1 MIFILIY
8 LFILLFP
15 LIEMLT
21 IVRVFVKLTR
31 TRDKNSI
38 KRITSKKK
46 KNHGAKVF
54 FWSKS
59 TTCLK
64 PKLHMNI
71 IVHIL
76 NHGDVKPSFHVS
88 NL

>member
-15 LIEMLT
+15 LIEMLI

-31 TRDKNSI
+31 TRDQNSI

-54 FWSKS
+54 FGARAQ
-59 TTCLK
+59 L
-64 PKLHMNI
+64 
-71 IVHIL
+71 V
-76 NHGDVKPSFHVS
+76 
-88 NL
+88 